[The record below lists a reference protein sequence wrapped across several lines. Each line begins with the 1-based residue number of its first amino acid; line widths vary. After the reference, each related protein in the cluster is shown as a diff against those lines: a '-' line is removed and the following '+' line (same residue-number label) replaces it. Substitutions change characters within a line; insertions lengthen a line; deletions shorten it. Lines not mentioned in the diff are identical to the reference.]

1 MKVSVVIA
9 TYNGEKYILKQLESL
24 YTQKRKPDE
33 VIICD
38 DKSWDGTVE
47 VVNKYIARKHLEDTW
62 HVNVNESRL
71 GYSENFFNAIKKATG
86 DCIFLCDQD
95 DGWFED
101 KLKEMTDIM
110 EKNNDI
116 GLLCSEYVPF
126 AQGAEAQDIKK
137 NATLKMRYNNV
148 VEKLEL
154 DKDTIAS
161 CMEGCTMCIRRSFF
175 ENVEKYRIPRI
186 SYNEFI
192 WKMALAENVCYVY
205 HKALMKR
212 RFYAV
217 NASKSRTARA
227 KRQIA
232 LLRRRLAGSE
242 MLLEYLKVNGKGN
255 TEVEFL
261 EKNIEAIRLKLEL
274 INDRKLKNAFTL
286 LVNYRQYSV

>member
-24 YTQKRKPDE
+24 FMQKRKPDE

-47 VVNKYIARKHLEDTW
+47 VINKYIARKHLEDEW
-62 HVNVNESRL
+62 HVYVNEDRL
-71 GYSENFFNAIKKATG
+71 GYSENFFNAIAKATG
-86 DCIFLCDQD
+86 DYIFLCDQD

-110 EKNNDI
+110 EKNDDI

-126 AQGAEAQDIKK
+126 AQGAEAQEIKK
-137 NATLKMRYNNV
+137 SAALKMRYNNTM
-148 VEKLEL
+148 EKLSL
-154 DKDTIAS
+154 NKDTLAS

-175 ENVEKYRIPRI
+175 ESVEKYRIPRI

-192 WKMALAENVCYVY
+192 WKLALAESACYVY

-217 NASKSRTARA
+217 NASKSRTAKA
-227 KRQIA
+227 KRRIA
-232 LLRRRLAGSE
+232 LLRRKLAGSE
-242 MLLEYLKVNGKGN
+242 MLLEYLKVNGKSN